1 MDVLSGILK
10 QGVSSLYSP
19 DQCEKE
25 RVQRYSRILTAVI
38 IYLLVDFAFRKA
50 LVNSFRSWVT
60 PPECTQEV
68 NRVLDKCPDYKYF
81 LLILLSANFL
91 GMFRL
96 LYLGMY
102 DS

>member
-19 DQCEKE
+19 DQCERE

-38 IYLLVDFAFRKA
+38 IYLLVDFVFRKA
-50 LVNSFRSWVT
+50 LVNSFHSWVT

-81 LLILLSANFL
+81 LLIFLSANFL

>member
-1 MDVLSGILK
+1 MDVLSGIRK
-10 QGVSSLYSP
+10 QGMSSLYSP
-19 DQCEKE
+19 DQCERE

-38 IYLLVDFAFRKA
+38 IYLLVDFPFRKA

-68 NRVLDKCPDYKYF
+68 NRVLDKYPDYKYF